1 MKTRGFRFERH
12 VRNPLGARV
21 LARIYLGPRTSKG
34 EGMKRKQF
42 EAGTNPCKRK
52 RNVCV
57 YMCERERKSI
67 RARGEKL
74 CERRTKRVCERAAS
88 GPSAG
93 EVVALHKRFPT
104 LCGGFG
110 YGSVQATL
118 RITRQLALCN
128 NVSHMAHLVKLC
140 GRPPWNEGR
149 MERGR

>member
-34 EGMKRKQF
+34 EG
-42 EAGTNPCKRK
+42 TKRK
-52 RNVCV
+52 RFARIRGRDEPVQKKKKRV
-57 YMCERERKSI
+57 YICERERKSI

-74 CERRTKRVCERAAS
+74 CEKRTKRVCERAAS

-110 YGSVQATL
+110 YGSV
-118 RITRQLALCN
+118 
-128 NVSHMAHLVKLC
+128 
-140 GRPPWNEGR
+140 
-149 MERGR
+149 